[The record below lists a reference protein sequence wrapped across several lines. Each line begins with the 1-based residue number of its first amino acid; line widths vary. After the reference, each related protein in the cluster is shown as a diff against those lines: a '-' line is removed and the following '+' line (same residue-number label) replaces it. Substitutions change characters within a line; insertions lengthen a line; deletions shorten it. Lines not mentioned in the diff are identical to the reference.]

1 MSESRMTVQIRER
14 ENDKLASSHP
24 AILSN
29 TKHIIAANSKPP
41 KIKLL
46 PHISCEKVSPSSPLS
61 LEPTWQAPSAAP
73 GRNSLE
79 LSQPPGYLATTGS
92 FESGGSRQAYEVGDC
107 LDILTFGIL

>member
-1 MSESRMTVQIRER
+1 MR
-14 ENDKLASSHP
+14 ENNKLASSHP

-46 PHISCEKVSPSSPLS
+46 PHISCEKVSPSSP
-61 LEPTWQAPSAAP
+61 EPMWQAPSVAA